1 MSSKIT
7 EAFVQQYNANVFHLS
22 QQKGSR
28 LQPAVRNESQKS
40 KAAFWDR
47 IGTVAA
53 TLKVGRHSNTPQS
66 DTPHTRRMVTMNDY
80 EWADLVDNQDKLR
93 MLLDPTSEYA
103 MAAAFAFG
111 RTKDDVIIAAATG
124 SAYGGES
131 GGTAVVLPDTQKF
144 AATTGSALSNLN
156 VYTLRKI
163 KKIFD
168 AAEVEGKRYFAFTS
182 SQAEALLGQTEV
194 TSSDYNSVQALVQG
208 EVNTFLGFEFIRT
221 ERLGT
226 VAAGVTGT
234 AATGAVV
241 TSGGG
246 GTSLTGDRSCF
257 AFAEGGLLL
266 STGEDFVTKIDEL
279 PTKSYSTQVYARMSL
294 GATRMEE
301 EKVIEVICQE
311 S

>member
-1 MSSKIT
+1 MSSQVT

-28 LQPAVRNESQKS
+28 LQPAVRVESQKS

-47 IGTVAA
+47 IGTTAA
-53 TLKVGRHSNTPQS
+53 VLKSGRHSSTPQI
-66 DTPHTRRMVTMNDY
+66 DTPHSRRMVTMADY
-80 EWADLVDNQDKLR
+80 EWADLVDDQDKIR
-93 MLLDPTSEYA
+93 MLIDPTSEYA

-111 RTKDDVIIAAATG
+111 RSKDDVIIAAAI
-124 SAYGGES
+124 
-131 GGTAVVLPDTQKF
+131 GTAYSGEAGATSVVLPDAQKF
-144 AATTGSALSNLN
+144 AATTGVALSNLN

-163 KKIFD
+163 KKMFD
-168 AAEVEGKRYFAFTS
+168 EDEVEGKRYFVYTA

-194 TSSDYNSVQALVQG
+194 TSADYNTVRALVQG
-208 EVNTFLGFEFIRT
+208 EVDTFLGFNFIRT

-226 VAAGVTGT
+226 VAAGVTAT

-246 GTSLTGDRSCF
+246 GTAVNGDRSCF
-257 AFAEGGLLL
+257 AFAEQGLLM
-266 STGEDFVTKIDEL
+266 SVGEDFTTKID
-279 PTKSYSTQVYARMSL
+279 PRVDMSYSTQVYARMSI

-301 EKVIEVICQE
+301 VKVIEVICQE
-311 S
+311 

>member
-1 MSSKIT
+1 MSSQIT

-28 LQPAVRNESQKS
+28 LQPVVRNEMQKS

-80 EWADLVDNQDKLR
+80 EWADLVDNQDKIR

-111 RTKDDVIIAAATG
+111 RSKDDVIIAAALG
-124 SAYGGES
+124 SAYGGEA
-131 GGTAVVLPDTQKF
+131 GATTVAHPDSQKF

-163 KKIFD
+163 KKMFD
-168 AAEVEGKRYFAFTS
+168 AAEVEGKRYFIFSA
-182 SQAEALLGQTEV
+182 SQAEALLGETQV
-194 TSSDYNSVQALVQG
+194 TSSDYNSVKALVQG
-208 EVNTFLGFEFIRT
+208 EVNTFLGFEFIRS

-226 VAAGVTGT
+226 VASGVTAT

-241 TSGGG
+241 TGGG
-246 GTSLTGDRSCF
+246 GTSVAGDRSCF